1 MSACRW
7 GSLSTFWG
15 WDTSAVG
22 TPDTRTLV
30 VAALSELLFLA
41 RFEMNRF
48 RDRTM
53 AVEYLVE
60 RVAQSSWL

>member
-41 RFEMNRF
+41 RFETNRF
-48 RDRTM
+48 PRQYNGCWIPR
-53 AVEYLVE
+53 
-60 RVAQSSWL
+60 